1 MKKTMCLIL
10 SLLFVVALFSG
21 CGQTDRPGETT
32 APETTAPALPH
43 VLKVG
48 YGRVN
53 ITPKDPVPLAGLF
66 EVRVFEDV
74 RDPLYA
80 TCLAYTDET
89 ENTVL
94 VFHLDLL
101 NAFSATL
108 LAKRAV
114 SEATGVPV
122 GQIVVSTNHNH
133 SAPNLDKT
141 DYANVMEYCD
151 ALKQWMVEAAQAAM
165 ADRKPATMSISKTNP
180 EYLAFVRHYIMDDG
194 SYVGDNFGDPAGK
207 TYVSHATEVDDDLQL
222 VKFTREGGKD
232 ILLMNHQGHPAGHGE
247 YRNSV
252 LSYIDVVR
260 RNVEKELDC
269 LFAFTLGASGNV
281 NCTTRI
287 KAENVYRS
295 LYETR
300 GAALAEKVVEAAKTT
315 MEPAKTGSI
324 RVLNQTMK
332 AAYKTGSSEGDIAM
346 GVFSLGDLAFVT
358 APYEMF
364 CENGMDIKKGS
375 PYKMT
380 FISTCTNGSLS
391 YIPSIAT
398 FAYGG
403 YEVEMTKFAS
413 GTAEMLADGY
423 IAMLK
428 QIHDGGNG

>member
-1 MKKTMCLIL
+1 MKKTLCMLL
-10 SLLFVVALFSG
+10 SLVFVLMLFGG
-21 CGQTDRPGETT
+21 CGPVAQPGETT
-32 APETTAPALPH
+32 VPETTAAALPH

-48 YGRVN
+48 YGRAD

-66 EVRVFEDV
+66 EIRVFEDV

-89 ENTVL
+89 DNTVL

-101 NAFSATL
+101 NAFSPTI
-108 LAKRAV
+108 LAKRKV

-122 GQIVVSTNHNH
+122 SQIVVSTNHNH
-133 SAPNLDKT
+133 SAPNLEKL
-141 DYANVMEYCD
+141 DYANVPEYCES
-151 ALKQWMVEAAQAAM
+151 LQQWMVEAAEAAM
-165 ADRKPATMSISKTNP
+165 ADRKPAAMSISKTNP

-194 SYVGDNFGDPAGK
+194 SYVGDNFGDPKGK
-207 TYVSHATEVDDDLQL
+207 TYVAHATEVDDDLQL

-232 ILLMNHQGHPAGHGE
+232 ILLMNHQGHPAGHSE

-252 LSYIDVVR
+252 VSYIDVVR

-332 AAYKTGSSEGDIAM
+332 APYKTGNAEGDITM
-346 GVFSLGDLAFVT
+346 GAFSMGDLAFVT

-375 PYKMT
+375 PFKMT
-380 FISTCTNGSLS
+380 FVSTCTNGALS

-398 FAYGG
+398 FEYGG
-403 YEVEMTKFAS
+403 YEVEMTKFVA
-413 GTAEMLADGY
+413 GTAEKLADGY
-423 IAMLK
+423 ISMLK
-428 QIHDGGNG
+428 QIYENGNG